1 MQIAVWVSAI
11 LFTQRLYR
19 TMTRSTRQ
27 ADCCL
32 RATEPAAVILKFALQ
47 NRRRTNSA
55 LHLRSIDAAK

>member
-1 MQIAVWVSAI
+1 MS
-11 LFTQRLYR
+11 
-19 TMTRSTRQ
+19 RSTRQ

-32 RATEPAAVILKFALQ
+32 RATEPPAVILKFALQ

>member
-32 RATEPAAVILKFALQ
+32 RATEAPVAVLEFALQ
-47 NRRRTNSA
+47 NRRRANSA
-55 LHLRSIDAAK
+55 LRLRSIDAAK